1 MDSFEEEVNYF
12 IYLVSNNIQ
21 KAKTLKKGIFE
32 MVFYNLNIR
41 LDGQEIAIYNEEKDV
56 FYNLFT
62 KDIQKFSFEHY
73 LAKHLALNYIDLLT
87 KYNNNK
93 ITFEEVANIPKE
105 TKPTVKSILQQA
117 DNVMDQLK
125 LLCKNNDILEVQEY
139 VSHIYNDKFA
149 SDYIKYL
156 IDRYYY
162 NKKGLIQPKK
172 NGLENM
178 GKIKLE

>member
-12 IYLVSNNIQ
+12 INLVSNNIQ
-21 KAKTLKKGIFE
+21 KARTMKKGKFE
-32 MVFYNLNIR
+32 KVFYNFNIR

-56 FYNLFT
+56 FYTLFT
-62 KDIQKFSFEHY
+62 RDIEEFNFKQY
-73 LAKHLALNYIDLLT
+73 ITKHLALYYIDRLT
-87 KYNNNK
+87 LYNNNK
-93 ITFEEVANIPKE
+93 ITFKEVANIQKG
-105 TKPTVKSILQQA
+105 TKPVIKKLLQQA

-125 LLCKNNDILEVQEY
+125 ILGKNKNIPEVQEY
-139 VSHIYNDKFA
+139 ISQIYNDKYS

-162 NKKGLIQPKK
+162 NKKGLIKPKK

-178 GKIKLE
+178 GKLILK